1 MTENITRRR
10 ENEVKRLK
18 EFMIEFRRLKVAP
31 LRMSKP
37 EVASALGYN
46 EPRSVDRILNGLP
59 CIRDGKTSKY
69 LIEDIAS
76 AIVQEE
82 MKGAS

>member
-31 LRMSKP
+31 TRMSKL
-37 EVASALGYN
+37 ELASALGYN
-46 EPRSVDRILNGLP
+46 EPRSVDRLLEGVP
-59 CIRDGKTSKY
+59 CIRDGRGGKY

-82 MKGAS
+82 LKGAS

>member
-18 EFMIEFRRLKVAP
+18 EFMIEFRRLKIAP
-31 LRMSKP
+31 TRMSKP
-37 EVASALGYN
+37 ELAIALGYN
-46 EPRSVDRILNGLP
+46 EPRSVDRLLEGVP
-59 CIRDGKTSKY
+59 CIRDGRGGKY

-82 MKGAS
+82 LKGAS